1 MGLELTGKPESKV
14 VSHFQDNKVDR
25 VSHSILSKDWTHSYL
40 GNLTVQKDIFP
51 EVFRKFKFAFI
62 WKKKSLSC
70 RSFYPK
76 TLNLIRRPGW
86 KDSYGCRVEIHMQI
100 IRTWADGHVAWR

>member
-14 VSHFQDNKVDR
+14 VSHFQDNKVEK
-25 VSHSILSKDWTHSYL
+25 VSHSILSKDWTHNYL

-62 WKKKSLSC
+62 WEKNHYLAEV
-70 RSFYPK
+70 FIPK
-76 TLNLIRRPGW
+76 
-86 KDSYGCRVEIHMQI
+86 H
-100 IRTWADGHVAWR
+100 